1 MGNIRT
7 SIEKI
12 RRQDLVEAAYQTFL
26 EHGLGGMTMAR
37 IGERAGMS
45 HGIVNY
51 YFKSKDM
58 LLSAVVRKANFLIMQ
73 DAARRLRVATSPR
86 ERISAIIA
94 SNFSDSLFTRDIAR
108 AWVSYFAAFGQHPEF
123 ERLQIAVDR
132 RLASNLLHSL
142 RNLVD
147 AGRAREIARG
157 IAVQIDGL
165 WLRHAKSS
173 DDIDAAAAIR
183 HLETYVDQQLGL
195 EEGGEK

>member
-1 MGNIRT
+1 MRIVRT

-73 DAARRLRVATSPR
+73 DAARRLRVAISPR
-86 ERISAIIA
+86 ERVSAIIA

-132 RLASNLLHSL
+132 RLTSNLLHCL
-142 RNLVD
+142 GQLVD
-147 AGRAREIARG
+147 AERAREIARG
-157 IAVQIDGL
+157 VAVQIDGL

-173 DDIDAAAAIR
+173 DDIDAATAIR
-183 HLETYVDQQLGL
+183 HLEAYVDHQLGH
-195 EEGGEK
+195 